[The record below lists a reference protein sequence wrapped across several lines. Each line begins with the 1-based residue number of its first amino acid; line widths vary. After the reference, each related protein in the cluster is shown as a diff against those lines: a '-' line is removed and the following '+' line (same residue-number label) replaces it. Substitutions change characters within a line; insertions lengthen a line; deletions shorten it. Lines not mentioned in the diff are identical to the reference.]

1 MITNKK
7 LFEAQDEL
15 QHDMNNVADLLRHN
29 RCRFGERLQAIR
41 GEKGLSV

>member
-1 MITNKK
+1 MITNKT

-15 QHDMNNVADLLRHN
+15 QHDMNNVADLLRHI
-29 RCRFGERLQAIR
+29 RCRFGERFQAIY